1 MMKHKYAFINN
12 IDELKTVLG
21 LLWSKTRNV
30 SYCNTQR
37 NATHSRQTNVRR
49 FERQVRQVTYKTYYA
64 RHIRRIS
71 CYELAQHTAQ
81 HTAQQTAQQTA
92 QHTAS
97 EEEMEHCIVA

>member
-1 MMKHKYAFINN
+1 MVCCGARQGMLHVV
-12 IDELKTVLG
+12 T
-21 LLWSKTRNV
+21 
-30 SYCNTQR
+30 R

-81 HTAQQTAQQTA
+81 QTAQQTA

-97 EEEMEHCIVA
+97 EEEMEHCIVACIWRHIRTITL